1 MKPDPLPPTIPF
13 LSIPLDY
20 RPPAL
25 PSLSRRIASSC
36 PCLVTTFA
44 RVLLA
49 LYAALVLISGI
60 ACHRYYLRHSPTVET
75 RRN

>member
-13 LSIPLDY
+13 LSLPLDY

-36 PCLVTTFA
+36 PCLVTIFA

-49 LYAALVLISGI
+49 LYAALVLASGI
-60 ACHRYYLRHSPTVET
+60 ACHRYYLRQYHAIET
-75 RRN
+75 RQN